1 MQSEAK
7 GDRQRP
13 TAGED
18 RGVLLVLTGAGKGK
32 SSSAF
37 GMVARALGHGR
48 RAGVMRFLEEAG
60 ADGAAR
66 FLRGQPGVDWR
77 VAGEGAAGEP
87 GDGQDRAEAARQAW
101 AVARAWLSETGPELV
116 VLDELN
122 IALRYEYLALEE
134 VLEDLARRP
143 AWQHVVVT
151 GRYAQQPLMEAA
163 DTVSEIK
170 AVRHAHDAGVPAQP
184 GLDR

>member
-7 GDRQRP
+7 GDPQRRE
-13 TAGED
+13 G

-48 RAGVMRFLEEAG
+48 RAAVMRFLEEGEEG

-66 FLRGQPGVDWR
+66 FLRGQPGVDWQ
-77 VAGEGAAGEP
+77 VAGEGAAGAP
-87 GDGQDRAEAARQAW
+87 AGGPDRAEAARQAW
-101 AVARAWLSETGPELV
+101 AAARAWLGETGPELV

-170 AVRHAHDAGVPAQP
+170 AVRHAHDTGVPAQP